1 MSDLMLTIDTRAPG
15 TAVVFMQGSADIA
28 GHDSFKPEMAKAH
41 TDPAKNVVLD
51 IRQLNFLTSLAVG
64 EMIALAKVK
73 KAAGGRVVIAG
84 PNQYVLGVFEKAR
97 IGSVIPVYDT
107 VEEAIAAVKHS

>member
-28 GHDSFKPEMAKAH
+28 GHDYFKAEMAKAH

-73 KAAGGRVVIAG
+73 KQAGGRVAIAG
-84 PNQYVLGVFEKAR
+84 PNNYVLGVFEKAR
-97 IGSVIPVYDT
+97 ISAVIPIYAT
-107 VEEAIAAVKHS
+107 VDEALAAVKGS